1 METLT
6 NINNK
11 NIAVYAFGDLHG
23 DIDALRILLE
33 DCSKVINPFSER
45 KWNRLFNKKLKDKHL
60 KLDYLNTENL
70 NIFQLFD
77 NHIRIR
83 KLFPSWN
90 PKCTNTVLVITG
102 DMVDNLKKDTYVVSD
117 CHVGFRIQE
126 ELKIILCLKVLD
138 WDARKYNSRVVTL
151 LGNHEDMNIYYP
163 NKRFFCDDNSYYE
176 SVSRIDFFK
185 KYHKLFDT
193 EGQKL
198 IIFKINNCIFMHGG
212 MTEQI
217 VELFKINMKTNDMA
231 LSIEQFIDKLNRV
244 YNESYKDKYR
254 KMYSGEIDILR
265 DRTFGDLNGRSN
277 NKVCDQLSKVFDNF
291 NIDGHILIVGH
302 CVQTYLSFRTS
313 KSYLHFF
320 HTNIIRSKDVH
331 TINGSTREID
341 IYNSLSVLSKN
352 FDFEKD
358 KFPQYLGITASIC
371 NDITNNKI
379 YRLDVGMTKALDEE
393 KMYKDFSKLYD
404 ETKNYD
410 KIDIFI
416 DKVDPNMVKKLDF
429 TFSYSYSIKK
439 LFYLLIKYIV
449 SRSPQ
454 LLYIKNYQ
462 NQIIRASLVNT
473 LKKMNRIL
481 DNHTIIPP
489 KEHPLYI
496 PFIAV
501 VSYIDNSDIML
512 DELTKN

>member
-1 METLT
+1 MLSLT
-6 NINNK
+6 NINNE
-11 NIAVYAFGDLHG
+11 NIIVYAFGDLHG

-45 KWNRLFNKKLKDKHL
+45 KWNRLLNKKLKDKHL
-60 KLDYLNTENL
+60 KLDYLIDQNFD
-70 NIFQLFD
+70 IFQLFD
-77 NHIRIR
+77 KHRRIR

-102 DMVDNLKKDTYVVSD
+102 DMVDNLKNGFSYIVSN

-126 ELKIILCLKVLD
+126 ELKIILCLKLLD
-138 WDARKYNSRVVTL
+138 WDARKYNSRVITL

-176 SVSRIDFFK
+176 SVRRIDFFK

-193 EGQKL
+193 DGQKL
-198 IIFKINNCIFMHGG
+198 IICKINNCIFMHGG

-217 VELFKINMKTNDMA
+217 INIFKKNMRTNDIS
-231 LSIEQFIDKLNRV
+231 LSIEQFIDKINRL
-244 YNESYKDKYR
+244 YNESYTDVYR

-277 NKVCDQLSKVFDNF
+277 NKVCDQLSKVFDHF
-291 NIDGHILIVGH
+291 NIDGHTLIVGH
-302 CVQTYLSFRTS
+302 CVQTYLTFKTS
-313 KSYLHFF
+313 KNYLHFF

-331 TINGSTREID
+331 IINGSTREID
-341 IYNSLSVLSKN
+341 IYSSLSALSKDY
-352 FDFEKD
+352 DFEKNR
-358 KFPQYLGITASIC
+358 FPQYLGITASIC
-371 NDITNNKI
+371 NNVTDNKI
-379 YRLDVGMTKALDEE
+379 YRLDVGMTKAYDEE

-404 ETKNYD
+404 ETKNYKKIDVFVD
-410 KIDIFI
+410 KIEPTMI
-416 DKVDPNMVKKLDF
+416 NKLDSNF
-429 TFSYSYSIKK
+429 SYSIKK

-454 LLYIKNYQ
+454 LLYIKNYH

-481 DNHTIIPP
+481 DNHTIIPS
-489 KEHPLYI
+489 KDHPLYI